1 MQPKPI
7 DSRLVRRSKSQFRV
21 LLLASI
27 CAISAGCQITT
38 ETGARR
44 VAYIASLG
52 TPNAIHVTPVRR
64 HPELAYLKQFVGR
77 APQPSERTQQLLR
90 RYNLATRYADDPAF
104 VIHWM
109 KDICHNSANMEE
121 VHALAEIALIQ
132 ADWAAQKQDVK
143 TATEL
148 YATAIVHAYQ
158 FLFDSK
164 LDVQRNAFDPQFR
177 SICDIYNQSLEG
189 MLRLVCDS
197 DKLQLGKR
205 HVVGEGDMMFEFT
218 VEIEGRWKDERFV
231 RFELTNDYKM
241 KGIENLYHTY
251 GLGVPLI
258 AVPDASETKDPT
270 AKYYPPRLTLP
281 LTAFCEVL
289 PPQETTNAGPPL
301 RKAVLKLY
309 DPLEQTSIL
318 LGGRAIPLESDITT
332 PLAYH
337 LNDPLL
343 NTGVLATAAMINANV
358 AKDIYGLYMLEP
370 FDPDK
375 IPVVMVHGFWSSPT
389 TWMEMFNDLRANKDL
404 RNNYQFWFY
413 SYPTGQPFWISARQM
428 RNDLAEAKAKLDPEG
443 NSPSFNQMVLVG
455 HSMGGLVS
463 RLQTISSGDRFWK
476 IVSNGEF
483 GQLDGDQES
492 LDILRDTFFFEPNP
506 AVKRVITIATPLHG
520 SKFANSATKWAG
532 QKLFTL
538 PELVT
543 QDMKSVVRKN
553 ESLLEN
559 PQFLTMTTS
568 IDSLSPE
575 SPFFAAIAAAP
586 QSPDVT
592 YNNIVGKVPSR
603 ALWIKTGLSTK
614 NGDGVVE
621 LESARATDVQ
631 SQIEVPEE
639 HSHVHQHPKT
649 ILEVRRILLEHLVQF
664 NRIKD
669 PQLPVIPTGF
679 EDENGPETG
688 VRQVGGAEY

>member
-1 MQPKPI
+1 MLAALCI
-7 DSRLVRRSKSQFRV
+7 VSQ
-21 LLLASI
+21 
-27 CAISAGCQITT
+27 GCRITT
-38 ETGARR
+38 ENGARR
-44 VAYIASLG
+44 AAYIASFG
-52 TPNAIHVTPVRR
+52 TPNAIHVKHIKRY
-64 HPELAYLKQFVGR
+64 PELAYLKQFVAR
-77 APQPSERTQQLLR
+77 AQQPSERTQQLLR
-90 RYNLATRYADDPAF
+90 RYNLAERYQDDPAF
-104 VIHWM
+104 VIRWM
-109 KDICHNSANMEE
+109 KDICHDSVNMDE
-121 VHALAEIALIQ
+121 VHALAEISLIQ
-132 ADWAAQKQDVK
+132 ANWAAQKQDVQ

-148 YATAIVHAYQ
+148 YATALVYAYQ
-158 FLFDSK
+158 FLFDKK

-177 SICDIYNQSLEG
+177 SICDVYNESLEG
-189 MLRLVCDS
+189 MLRIVCGS
-197 DKLQLGKR
+197 DNLQLGKR
-205 HVVGEGDMMFEFT
+205 HIVGEGDMMFEFT
-218 VEIEGRWKDERFV
+218 VEVEGRWKDEHFT

-258 AVPDASETKDPT
+258 AVPDSSETKDPT

-289 PPQETTNAGPPL
+289 PLQKSTDTGPQL

-318 LGGRAIPLESDITT
+318 LAGRPIPLESDITT

-343 NTGVLATAAMINANV
+343 NTGVVATAAMINANV
-358 AKDIYGLYMLEP
+358 AKDVYGLYMLEP

-375 IPVVMVHGFWSSPT
+375 IPVVMVHGLWSSPT

-404 RNNYQFWFY
+404 RSNYQFWFY
-413 SYPTGQPFWISARQM
+413 SYPTGQPFWNSAREM
-428 RNDLAEAKAKLDPEG
+428 RNDLAEARAELDPDG

-476 IVSNGEF
+476 LVSDKEF
-483 GQLDGDQES
+483 DQLQGDPES
-492 LDILRDTFFFEPNP
+492 LKILHDTFFFEPNP

-520 SKFANSATKWAG
+520 SQLANPATKWAG

-538 PELVT
+538 PDTVT
-543 QDMKSVVRKN
+543 HDLRAVVRNN
-553 ESLLEN
+553 EKLLDN
-559 PQFLTMTTS
+559 PQILTMTTS
-568 IDSLSPE
+568 IDSLSPD
-575 SPFFAAIAAAP
+575 SPFFAAMAAAP
-586 QSPDVT
+586 KSPDVT
-592 YNNIVGKVPSR
+592 YNNIVGNLPARSIWTKVG
-603 ALWIKTGLSTK
+603 TSTK

-621 LESARATDVQ
+621 LESARATDVE

-639 HSHVHQHPKT
+639 HRYVHQHAKT
-649 ILEVRRILLEHLVQF
+649 ILEVRRILLEHLVQY

-669 PQLPVIPTGF
+669 PRLPVIPTGF
-679 EDENGPETG
+679 EESSRNTN
-688 VRQVGGAEY
+688 VKQAGGD